1 MKNLVRIIFMATIV
15 SMASASVV
23 YGQESVICPSKFSV
37 NERNMILEEAAP
49 VMSNKAQPS
58 LCFQKLID
66 EAMIRRQ
73 SAGVQNIEVKDIV
86 AQLAAAAWKAEISE
100 K

>member
-15 SMASASVV
+15 ATSTASIGFA
-23 YGQESVICPSKFSV
+23 QESVICPSKFSV

-49 VMSNKAQPS
+49 VMNNKAQPS
-58 LCFQKLID
+58 ICFQKLID